1 MKVDGG
7 VALDLVKSAESAKEA
22 EAAGYSGAWTAETNH
37 DPFFP
42 LLLAAEHTQRIELGT
57 SIAVAFARNPMTLAN
72 IGWDLQSYSKG
83 RFILGLGSQIK
94 PHITKRFSMEWSHPA
109 ARMREMIMAIR
120 AIWDTWENGTPLNF
134 RGDFYTHTL
143 MTPFFTPDRADL
155 AGFGTPKIFLAGV
168 GELMTEVAGEVCD
181 GFICHG
187 FTTEKYLREVTLLA
201 LERGRA
207 KAGKTMEGFEVV
219 GPSFIVTGNTEP
231 EMQQAAAGTRQQIAF
246 YGSTPAYRGVLDIH
260 GWGGLQEELNSLSK
274 QGQWVEM
281 GNLINDEILN
291 TFAVVGSPEQVAPE
305 LKRRY
310 DDVIQRI
317 SFYAPYK
324 SDPERWRRVFSALPS
339 WVDRG
344 LGRARR
350 TRISVEL
357 GCRAQRTLEFGHAR
371 RGCNGFDC
379 VPQFQRLV
387 APRNLRDDG
396 SEETAFVGC
405 AGTERENRRADT
417 LACTR
422 KCEIRLFAQDRIEV
436 FVVGA
441 VCPVGI
447 ETCTREHVDEEEGR
461 VVEEAVAL
469 AVVVQR
475 GADGGVQGAD
485 RLVAGLFA
493 RICRCTKDA
502 TACSVGGTPRFAVG
516 AVADFFVDHPQRN
529 EPPSDVVIA
538 LCAHLFDPTGRDP
551 RPRAHRVEKE
561 LEVTHE

>member
-7 VALDLVKSAESAKEA
+7 VALDLAKSVESAKEA

-42 LLLAAEHTQRIELGT
+42 LLLAAEHTKKIELGT
-57 SIAVAFARNPMTLAN
+57 SIAVAFARNPMILAN

-109 ARMREMIMAIR
+109 ARMREMILAIR
-120 AIWDTWENGTPLNF
+120 AIWETWENGTPLNF

-181 GFICHG
+181 GFFCHG
-187 FTTEKYLREVTLLA
+187 ATTEKYLREVTLPA
-201 LERGRA
+201 LQRGRA
-207 KAGKTMEGFEVV
+207 KAGKSMDGFEIV

-231 EMQQAAAGTRQQIAF
+231 EMQQAASGTRQQIAF
-246 YGSTPAYRGVLDIH
+246 YGSTPAYKGVLDIH

-274 QGQWVEM
+274 QGKWVEM

-324 SDPERWRRVFSALPS
+324 SDPERWRRV
-339 WVDRG
+339 
-344 LGRARR
+344 
-350 TRISVEL
+350 ISDL
-357 GCRAQRTLEFGHAR
+357 
-371 RGCNGFDC
+371 
-379 VPQFQRLV
+379 
-387 APRNLRDDG
+387 
-396 SEETAFVGC
+396 
-405 AGTERENRRADT
+405 
-417 LACTR
+417 
-422 KCEIRLFAQDRIEV
+422 
-436 FVVGA
+436 
-441 VCPVGI
+441 
-447 ETCTREHVDEEEGR
+447 
-461 VVEEAVAL
+461 
-469 AVVVQR
+469 
-475 GADGGVQGAD
+475 QG
-485 RLVAGLFA
+485 
-493 RICRCTKDA
+493 
-502 TACSVGGTPRFAVG
+502 
-516 AVADFFVDHPQRN
+516 
-529 EPPSDVVIA
+529 
-538 LCAHLFDPTGRDP
+538 
-551 RPRAHRVEKE
+551 
-561 LEVTHE
+561 